1 MGKTKRKEE
10 RRREKRDL
18 GSRATPRRPRCPP
31 THNSLSSR
39 FISLSPYPYPNI
51 MASAMLTRKN
61 VVVPRTTGHAR
72 NTTHAVVVRATH
84 NETTSTRRQMFGLL
98 GGAAFL
104 GVARNANAGAIDLID
119 DKTKGLDF
127 KNNISDQ
134 ARNYDIDNKVRRG
147 LEQASSD
154 KAFTIKRVNES
165 KDRLEKDVLT
175 YVSAA
180 SWYAA
185 KQELRRQLG
194 TMSFD
199 MNTLVAAS
207 GDKQKGAALKKDFFT
222 SVDSLD
228 FAIRKKDKDAA
239 LKYQA
244 ESLSKLNDFIAFA
257 T

>member
-1 MGKTKRKEE
+1 MGKKKREE
-10 RRREKRDL
+10 RFRIPRN
-18 GSRATPRRPRCPP
+18 ATSPRCPP

-84 NETTSTRRQMFGLL
+84 NETTSTRRQLFGLL

-134 ARNYDIDNKVRRG
+134 A
-147 LEQASSD
+147 SSD
-154 KAFTIKRVNES
+154 KAFTIKRVPLS
-165 KDRLEKDVLT
+165 KDRLEKAVLT
-175 YVSAA
+175 YVSSA
-180 SWYAA
+180 S
-185 KQELRRQLG
+185 
-194 TMSFD
+194 
-199 MNTLVAAS
+199 
-207 GDKQKGAALKKDFFT
+207 
-222 SVDSLD
+222 
-228 FAIRKKDKDAA
+228 
-239 LKYQA
+239 
-244 ESLSKLNDFIAFA
+244 
-257 T
+257 

>member
-1 MGKTKRKEE
+1 MGENETKKEE
-10 RRREKRDL
+10 RRREKREE
-18 GSRATPRRPRCPP
+18 RFRIPRHATSPRCPP

-61 VVVPRTTGHAR
+61 VVVPRTTGLAR

-104 GVARNANAGAIDLID
+104 GVARNANSGAIDLID

-127 KNNISDQ
+127 KNN
-134 ARNYDIDNKVRRG
+134 VC
-147 LEQASSD
+147 D
-154 KAFTIKRVNES
+154 KAFTIKRVTES
-165 KDRLEKDVLT
+165 KDLLEKDVLT

-239 LKYQA
+239 LKYQ
-244 ESLSKLNDFIAFA
+244 D
-257 T
+257 